1 MNTWI
6 QRLPFAA
13 ALLHPRDAASGLIRR
28 IAASTTPVRRPQ
40 AGVTAIAAQP
50 QQPQPGLEEAR
61 GDAMRRLFPK
71 LYSWCASRWE
81 WSIAVEAHAYLAGAT
96 SIEDLEQRI
105 RNVER
110 RRQFGA

>member
-13 ALLHPRDAASGLIRR
+13 SLLHPRDAASGLIRR
-28 IAASTTPVRRPQ
+28 IAASPTAGCQPAAGMAAMAAPLPRRHS
-40 AGVTAIAAQP
+40 
-50 QQPQPGLEEAR
+50 GLEEAR

-71 LYSWCASRWE
+71 LYSWCSSRWE
-81 WSIAVEAHAYLAGAT
+81 SCIAVEAHAYLAGAT

-110 RRQFGA
+110 RRQFGT

>member
-6 QRLPFAA
+6 QHLPFAA

-28 IAASTTPVRRPQ
+28 IAASRTAGRRP
-40 AGVTAIAAQP
+40 GTGTTSIAAQP
-50 QQPQPGLEEAR
+50 QRLHPDLEEAR

-81 WSIAVEAHAYLAGAT
+81 WSVALEAHAYLAGAT

-110 RRQFGA
+110 RRQSGA

>member
-6 QRLPFAA
+6 QRLPLAA

-28 IAASTTPVRRPQ
+28 IAASTTPARQPQ
-40 AGVTAIAAQP
+40 AAMTAVGAQP
-50 QQPQPGLEEAR
+50 QRPQPGLEEAR

-71 LYSWCASRWE
+71 LYSWCSSRWE
-81 WSIAVEAHAYLAGAT
+81 SCIAVEAHAYLAGAT

-110 RRQFGA
+110 RRQFGT

>member
-6 QRLPFAA
+6 ERLPFAA
-13 ALLHPRDAASGLIRR
+13 TLLNPRNAARGLIRR
-28 IAASTTPVRRPQ
+28 IAASPATGRLPEARL
-40 AGVTAIAAQP
+40 AAIAGQP
-50 QQPQPGLEEAR
+50 QQQAPGLEEAR
-61 GDAMRRLFPK
+61 GEAMRRLFPK

-81 WSIAVEAHAYLAGAT
+81 WSIALEAHAYLAGAT

-110 RRQFGA
+110 RRQRSA